1 MSTQAASVPTESEE
15 EFDTAT
21 TNLAP
26 GDRFVIFS
34 DGFEV
39 AFLEPGA
46 DTDEARLCTT
56 QYIEEFKDLAHG
68 SPRQAL
74 ARLELKL
81 DQQAGSLNQADD
93 MTIVCLGVK
102 AEPATAALP
111 AEQQVRK
118 AG

>member
-1 MSTQAASVPTESEE
+1 MPAKGFYFLTPDV
-15 EFDTAT
+15 TAT